1 MDAITAALNDW
12 RSLNKV
18 LHTFRE
24 DQVKQML
31 DMEVVGQRRI
41 SVIERLHQRYNKLR
55 VSRERVE
62 FMKEG
67 VTL

>member
-31 DMEVVGQRRI
+31 DLEVVGQRRI

>member
-1 MDAITAALNDW
+1 MDAINAALNDW

-31 DMEVVGQRRI
+31 DLEVVGQRRI